1 LQVAIDDH
9 HRGPTSFPY
18 TTQISILLQLASSPT
33 AVDKNQKKVSV
44 KRNVGNGNYPY
55 PELPSPSPRN
65 PPARHALRVFEFILD
80 DALHVHSA
88 ITATKKETK
97 KGGKKEEGTWKEGR
111 TNSREKAGGRKIEI
125 PHCILP
131 TLSLHFFCAFPA
143 PPDL

>member
-1 LQVAIDDH
+1 MMIIVVPPLFPTPRRSRFSYSS
-9 HRGPTSFPY
+9 HRHP
-18 TTQISILLQLASSPT
+18 QQLT
-33 AVDKNQKKVSV
+33 KTKKVSL
-44 KRNVGNGNYPY
+44 KRNVGNGNYPIQNC
-55 PELPSPSPRN
+55 PPPPPPIR
-65 PPARHALRVFEFILD
+65 PARHALRDFEFILE

-111 TNSREKAGGRKIEI
+111 KEGRTNSRKKAGGREIEI

-131 TLSLHFFCAFPA
+131 RLSLHFCCAFPA